1 MRSGTDFD
9 PLDLANQF
17 MSPSLLP
24 LAEYDALD
32 PPCNA
37 LPLERD
43 GHKTRGRWATFLVL
57 EIRFQHVVPTACEC
71 FVILYLENVSLA
83 EVDYATHLFLS
94 GTHNGADAK
103 IGSRDQHAASLRF
116 YLKLEPDC
124 TSLQGEANNKATQ
137 NPQRYIYAGMYT
149 GRPVH
154 DPNDHL
160 VQAPSAL
167 RAPTCRGVCIG
178 SLGKLFSILF
188 WALN

>member
-103 IGSRDQHAASLRF
+103 IGSRDQHAASLRARARLYVSAGRGKQQSHARSSAV
-116 YLKLEPDC
+116 YLR
-124 TSLQGEANNKATQ
+124 G
-137 NPQRYIYAGMYT
+137 Y
-149 GRPVH
+149 VH
-154 DPNDHL
+154 
-160 VQAPSAL
+160 
-167 RAPTCRGVCIG
+167 RAPR
-178 SLGKLFSILF
+178 
-188 WALN
+188 A